1 MDIFELLNNMYEN
14 KELHCRKKNLYSL
27 KVRIKNLYELC
38 IYAKHKAYND
48 IEWQCEYTA
57 RREALYNYLLALL
70 DAGLI
75 QDAKFNLLK
84 NYLLK

>member
-1 MDIFELLNNMYEN
+1 MDIFELLQEMYEN

-27 KVRIKNLYELC
+27 KVRIKNLYESC

>member
-1 MDIFELLNNMYEN
+1 MDIFELLQDMYEN

-27 KVRIKNLYELC
+27 KVRIKNLYESC

-48 IEWQCEYTA
+48 IEWQCEYVA

-75 QDAKFNLLK
+75 QDCTFNRLK